1 MIKLGDIAK
10 DTVTGYEGT
19 VVCIATWLHGCRRI
33 TLQAKGKDITDCP
46 DPRSFDDPQL
56 TLLHAKV
63 KESPRTDDGGP
74 RPEPSRN

>member
-56 TLLHAKV
+56 TLLKANGHAATN
-63 KESPRTDDGGP
+63 PDDGGP
-74 RPEPSRN
+74 RAEPSRN